1 MVRGG
6 PVATG
11 YNRPIPQQAMRRI
24 ETQLVEH
31 METQRKLRQAERE
44 RQQLDPWD
52 HISNQNSK
60 ASPTTLT
67 PSNDEVF
74 YSFDLNSDEHDSANR
89 MKARP
94 GGTSFASGG
103 GIINQRQI
111 ITRQPLED
119 QFQLGGGVGLQQLSG
134 LSSSPSPSSSPHN
147 GRRGGTKREEMGGRG
162 DELCHYTLVLSGITV
177 ALLEANPIHTY
188 SRSSSHDRIGGGGGR
203 GGGGG
208 GGGEGSLLMQESDM
222 FMSAQS
228 HVGTSVSSPL
238 SGSEEYRSLD
248 EGGLDPVKYFESV
261 WDILN
266 GRVNRQ
272 SVGRHQEQ
280 LGRVLPTDHLLYVEF
295 TVLYLSPSPS
305 LLLFIMYIC
314 YSFNVSLSFPQYVDV
329 HCQGWYYC
337 SWG

>member
-11 YNRPIPQQAMRRI
+11 YNRPIPQQAMRKI

-89 MKARP
+89 MKAGP
-94 GGTSFASGG
+94 GGTSLASGG
-103 GIINQRQI
+103 GIINKRQI

-147 GRRGGTKREEMGGRG
+147 GRRGGSKREEMGGRS

-188 SRSSSHDRIGGGGGR
+188 SRSSSHDRIGGGGG
-203 GGGGG
+203 
-208 GGGEGSLLMQESDM
+208 GGEGSLLMQESAM

-228 HVGTSVSSPL
+228 HVGTGVSSPL

-295 TVLYLSPSPS
+295 TVFYFSLSLSLSLPLSFPPS
-305 LLLFIMYIC
+305 LYNVHVYLLFI
-314 YSFNVSLSFPQYVDV
+314 
-329 HCQGWYYC
+329 
-337 SWG
+337 